1 MRHNAAQI
9 EMPITIERAP
19 WSVRNALGHFG
30 AYREGVGRLMG
41 SLRSTFDPNHTLVTA
56 LGAET

>member
-1 MRHNAAQI
+1 
-9 EMPITIERAP
+9 MPITIERAP

-41 SLRSTFDPNHTLVTA
+41 SLRNTFDPNHTLVTT